1 MFSSVKHSSLSQCGQ
16 KKLCNIWPNAQMKKK
31 TQGWNEDDGWG
42 LIKWKKGI
50 FEVSGEL
57 KQTRQTVNPLA
68 LKIWQLPIL
77 IFI

>member
-1 MFSSVKHSSLSQCGQ
+1 M
-16 KKLCNIWPNAQMKKK
+16 KK
-31 TQGWNEDDGWG
+31 TQGWNEEDGWG
-42 LIKWKKGI
+42 LKNEKKGI